1 METTITSIRAYD
13 KDYIGYVEHKRD
25 IMITYTTDNP
35 EGGVDI
41 IDLFLTQVQAKILAN
56 DLTIMIKCNEAK
68 IMKEKYIVVE
78 GNHPT
83 LKYVNFRTD
92 RLNKL
97 SLKIDELLT
106 NDYEIIIKL
115 QSKQI
120 NKRES

>member
-1 METTITSIRAYD
+1 METTITSIKAYD
-13 KDYIGYVEHKRD
+13 KDCIGCVKHKRD
-25 IMITYTTDNP
+25 IMIAYTADDP
-35 EGGVDI
+35 EGADI

-56 DLTIMIKCNEAK
+56 DLAIMIKCNEAK